1 MPSSTAEEREQHLK
15 EIQAKVGLR
24 LLTLEESASLL
35 LVNRQTLFTDIQS
48 GELPAYFMG
57 KSYLIKEADLSGYLE
72 RFRFSPPVQA
82 SQPEEEVQPPKEE
95 EAKPQ
100 PLLDTLVLLTIE
112 EMMIFLRRG
121 RPAIMIDAK
130 EGRLTLY
137 KPKKEFLVKREEL
150 LRYLETFKFIPK
162 TGPEE

>member
-1 MPSSTAEEREQHLK
+1 MPSSTTEEREQHLK

-24 LLTLEESASLL
+24 LLTLEEASGLL

-48 GELPAYFMG
+48 GQLPAYFMG

-82 SQPEEEVQPPKEE
+82 QASKSKEEATHPE

-121 RPAIMIDAK
+121 RPAIMTDAK
-130 EGRLTLY
+130 E
-137 KPKKEFLVKREEL
+137 
-150 LRYLETFKFIPK
+150 
-162 TGPEE
+162 